1 MQFLMKLMG
10 CIGIV
15 FAISQGVTQCSGSN
29 EKKARVVVK
38 YVVNETPQTGDLQAK
53 ENSAPEPLVM
63 GESLEA
69 VDEGAGCYGDVSPKL
84 RSLIDDIHACDLE
97 NALGNHDSSALKIIP
112 ARGYK
117 NGVAGVFKKYRLHV
131 NQNVDVTCR
140 DEPWPDTGAAG
151 CKVGIYVSRA
161 RASNKYSDLA
171 GWTAVW
177 FRGVNDSSFRPVSSF
192 AEHISS
198 VNDSILR
205 VGGFMDVSDRP

>member
-1 MQFLMKLMG
+1 MQFLIKLMG
-10 CIGIV
+10 CIVMV
-15 FAISQGVTQCSGSN
+15 FAITQGVTRCSGGGEESKIAVKPVSN
-29 EKKARVVVK
+29 E
-38 YVVNETPQTGDLQAK
+38 PQQTGYLQSK
-53 ENSAPEPLVM
+53 ENSSPESPLTD
-63 GESLEA
+63 ESQVT
-69 VDEGAGCYGDVSPKL
+69 VDEGSDCYSGVSPKL

-131 NQNVDVTCR
+131 NQNVGVTCR

-151 CKVGIYVSRA
+151 CKVGIYVSRI
-161 RASNKYSDLA
+161 RASNKYTDLA

-177 FRGVNDSSFRPVSSF
+177 FRGVNDSSFRPVSPF
-192 AEHISS
+192 AEHIST

-205 VGGFMDVSDRP
+205 AGGLMDVSDRP

>member
-1 MQFLMKLMG
+1 MQFFMKLMG

-15 FAISQGVTQCSGSN
+15 FAISQGVTRCSGGN
-29 EKKARVVVK
+29 EKARVAVK
-38 YVVNETPQTGDLQAK
+38 YVVNETPQTGDLQTK
-53 ENSAPEPLVM
+53 ENSAPDSLLGE
-63 GESLEA
+63 ESLATVEE
-69 VDEGAGCYGDVSPKL
+69 DSECYSGVSPKL

-151 CKVGIYVSRA
+151 CKVGVYVSRI

-177 FRGVNDSSFRPVSSF
+177 FRGVNDSSFKPVSPF
-192 AEHISS
+192 AEHIST

-205 VGGFMDVSDRP
+205 AGGLMDVSDRP

>member
-15 FAISQGVTQCSGSN
+15 FAITQGVTRCSGGN
-29 EKKARVVVK
+29 EKARVAVR
-38 YVVNETPQTGDLQAK
+38 YVVNETPQTGDLQTK
-53 ENSAPEPLVM
+53 ENIAPETLPGDKNLAKV
-63 GESLEA
+63 EEDA
-69 VDEGAGCYGDVSPKL
+69 ECYSGVSPKL
-84 RSLIDDIHACDLE
+84 RALIDDIHACALE

-131 NQNVDVTCR
+131 NQNADVSCR

-151 CKVGIYVSRA
+151 CKVGFYVSRI

-177 FRGVNDSSFRPVSSF
+177 FRGVNDASFRPVSPF
-192 AEHISS
+192 AEHIST

-205 VGGFMDVSDRP
+205 VGGLMDMSDRP

>member
-1 MQFLMKLMG
+1 MQFLMRLMG
-10 CIGIV
+10 CVGIV
-15 FAISQGVTQCSGSN
+15 FAISQGVTRCSGG
-29 EKKARVVVK
+29 EQEAKVAVK
-38 YVVNETPQTGDLQAK
+38 SVINETQQTGDLQAK
-53 ENSAPEPLVM
+53 ENSTS
-63 GESLEA
+63 ESLLTDESLA
-69 VDEGAGCYGDVSPKL
+69 TVDEGSGCYGDVSPKL

-151 CKVGIYVSRA
+151 CKVGVYVSRA

-177 FRGVNDSSFRPVSSF
+177 FRGVNDSSFRPVSPF

-205 VGGFMDVSDRP
+205 VGGLMDVSDRP